1 MSEIC
6 KNLNHRPSIE
16 KVFYIAILT
25 TCLLGFYL
33 ICFGVF
39 EAVYS
44 VVVSV
49 LTFINL
55 LLILYTNTKSKWY
68 YKEIATYLYF
78 LVSISHLPVFFFGSA
93 RINFSRRK
101 RDELLVSIDDFLL
114 GWLWEKGQLS
124 LTLDSSPNYNPD
136 TKFHKIFG
144 SILQVFYFMYYIYP
158 YGCIYFIPLAKC
170 IIESIKKYKNKGM
183 ECKNYKKI
191 WNDLYFI
198 TSVYTFSYV
207 ACNVMNTMLPAVS
220 PRLYFEYKHQL
231 VLSGIAQLLND
242 TCKDNKSANSFPSGH
257 VSETMCIAFALFGMG
272 RWIFGT
278 IVLIGCILIL
288 MATLVLRY
296 HYIIDVI
303 AALVMSSIAFLI
315 PYIFYKKAKED
326 NDKFDLI
333 IEKFLTNEE
342 DKEKGN
348 SSGSETLSE
357 LSFHIPKDTDDDI

>member
-1 MSEIC
+1 
-6 KNLNHRPSIE
+6 
-16 KVFYIAILT
+16 
-25 TCLLGFYL
+25 
-33 ICFGVF
+33 
-39 EAVYS
+39 
-44 VVVSV
+44 
-49 LTFINL
+49 
-55 LLILYTNTKSKWY
+55 
-68 YKEIATYLYF
+68 
-78 LVSISHLPVFFFGSA
+78 
-93 RINFSRRK
+93 
-101 RDELLVSIDDFLL
+101 
-114 GWLWEKGQLS
+114 
-124 LTLDSSPNYNPD
+124 
-136 TKFHKIFG
+136 
-144 SILQVFYFMYYIYP
+144 
-158 YGCIYFIPLAKC
+158 
-170 IIESIKKYKNKGM
+170 M

-220 PRLYFEYKHQL
+220 PRLYFKYKHQL

-357 LSFHIPKDTDDDI
+357 LSFHIPKDTDDAI